1 MTVDAEKVMQDEIVI
16 QALRTELD
24 KRTRTIE
31 KMLEQR
37 EEEAREVE
45 SLRKD
50 LSVKQSRVEQL
61 EGERDRSSREF
72 WKQMEEMQDEF
83 TIKLERITVSLRK
96 PFLSISLFLFLF
108 LFLSIS
114 LFLFLPLSLSLSLSF
129 SFSRGFLSLLSL
141 HWSFSLGLQAARR
154 LRRIQTPKP
163 ELHALVDRLR
173 VRRRSM
179 F

>member
-96 PFLSISLFLFLF
+96 PFI
-108 LFLSIS
+108 SIS
-114 LFLFLPLSLSLSLSF
+114 LFLFLPLSLSF
-129 SFSRGFLSLLSL
+129 SFTRGFWSLLSL
-141 HWSFSLGLQAARR
+141 HWSFALGLLAARR
-154 LRRIQTPKP
+154 LCRIQTPKP
-163 ELHALVDRLR
+163 ELRALVDRLR

>member
-96 PFLSISLFLFLF
+96 PFI
-108 LFLSIS
+108 SIS

-129 SFSRGFLSLLSL
+129 SRGFLSLLSL
-141 HWSFSLGLQAARR
+141 HWSFTLGLQAARR

>member
-83 TIKLERITVSLRK
+83 TVKLERITVSLRK
-96 PFLSISLFLFLF
+96 PFLSISLFLFL
-108 LFLSIS
+108 
-114 LFLFLPLSLSLSLSF
+114 PLSLSLSL